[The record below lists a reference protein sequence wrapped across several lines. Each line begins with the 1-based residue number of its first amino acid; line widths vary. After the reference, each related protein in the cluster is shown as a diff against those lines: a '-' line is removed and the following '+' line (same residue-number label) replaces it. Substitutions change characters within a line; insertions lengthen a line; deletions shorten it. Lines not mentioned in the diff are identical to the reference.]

1 MFNNH
6 ELSKY
11 TGVKVISYK
20 KLFQMDNL
28 ELPLIILYEVNKNYG
43 HWTCVFKGIDKN
55 GKEVIEFFDSTG
67 QIPDDHN
74 EALHLN
80 YYPYLL
86 YLMDKTGLPIVYNEK
101 RLQKSAPHINTCGR
115 WVLARLWLSDMVL
128 EDFQKIFNH
137 RNSDELVTRFTDQVI
152 KEVF

>member
-1 MFNNH
+1 
-6 ELSKY
+6 
-11 TGVKVISYK
+11 
-20 KLFQMDNL
+20 
-28 ELPLIILYEVNKNYG
+28 
-43 HWTCVFKGIDKN
+43 
-55 GKEVIEFFDSTG
+55 
-67 QIPDDHN
+67 
-74 EALHLN
+74 
-80 YYPYLL
+80 
-86 YLMDKTGLPIVYNEK
+86 MDKTGLPIVYNEK